1 MCVCVCV
8 CVCVSVHAC
17 VRACV
22 RVFMCVRACVRTCVY
37 AYVRACVRVRIC
49 VHACVRANACVCVHA
64 CASVVVSVCLL
75 TNQTINNHTLNSDFR
90 FRYWQSSVAYVSQQA
105 WIQNATLR
113 DNILFGKP
121 YDEKRYQ
128 QILRACALERDL
140 EILSAGDMTEI
151 GEKVC
156 PFPPPTPR
164 PPTPPPFPR
173 HH

>member
-1 MCVCVCV
+1 MCVCLCV
-8 CVCVSVHAC
+8 
-17 VRACV
+17 
-22 RVFMCVRACVRTCVY
+22 
-37 AYVRACVRVRIC
+37 C
-49 VHACVRANACVCVHA
+49 VHACVRVFIRTCLRACAYMCACVRVCVHA
-64 CASVVVSVCLL
+64 CASMVVSACLL
-75 TNQTINNHTLNSDFR
+75 TNRTINNHTLNSDFR

-156 PFPPPTPR
+156 PLLPPPPRPPSPPPPPPTIR
-164 PPTPPPFPR
+164 R
-173 HH
+173 HNLSLIM